1 MSSSSSS
8 LSTRLAP
15 GASVQGAEQLRS
27 LRTAQKHL
35 LRMPTLWLGEETN
48 LTGFYLMIGVSGKTF
63 TFEHCIAG
71 KVGAVPCP
79 NMLVLFLSKICITN
93 VYFTISLQL

>member
-1 MSSSSSS
+1 MSSSSS
-8 LSTRLAP
+8 LSTRLRLAP
-15 GASVQGAEQLRS
+15 GASVQGGEQLRS

-48 LTGFYLMIGVSGKTF
+48 LTGFYLMIIGVRGKTL

-71 KVGAVPCP
+71 KGGGQSHAQ
-79 NMLVLFLSKICITN
+79 IR
-93 VYFTISLQL
+93 